1 MLTAID
7 KQFRELVD
15 NPLPTGS
22 SNLVLRVPLSTGEV
36 IQFTAE
42 SEFFTPRQ
50 IVTSTATIL
59 GLPKSEL
66 VEYTAGNVPVVK
78 LPVGTAEIQPIQK
91 YPVSI
96 VSDVYIDAP
105 IDNFFQELADDLQ
118 LPDDPTLNQL
128 RDQRDAAMR
137 AAMELEDLA
146 AAAQLG
152 DPDLFEEADE
162 AIDEAFAEAI
172 PLEEPDPASELTP
185 EEADELAAL
194 DFVGLSDISGVTDG
208 ADDIINPTPEALDED
223 LITKLP
229 RVPGSSKI
237 EGIDTINKAIDLLNQ
252 GIQAVEDST
261 QTGVDEDGKCK
272 FITVAKGKK
281 GKKFLGIKYKK
292 AKAERKVSRAE
303 TEAKLKLVKEDIAN
317 QEASP
322 TTIIQ
327 TTSGVPTTVKI
338 TKSTFFGK
346 ALGALT
352 NAGFFSTLIGVVA
365 APFTGGASLA
375 LGWAAGSAAVAA
387 AGLAS
392 VAGNALGAKQVI
404 PKGYR
409 PMRKDEALKVL
420 RKTAEKLEQ
429 ILNKDCE

>member
-7 KQFRELVD
+7 KQFKELVD
-15 NPLPTGS
+15 APLPTGS

-36 IQFTAE
+36 VQFTAE
-42 SEFFTPRQ
+42 STFFTPRQ
-50 IVTSTATIL
+50 IATSTSEVL
-59 GLPKSEL
+59 GLPTQSV

-78 LPVGTAEIQPIQK
+78 LSVGAAEIPAIQK

-96 VSDVYIDAP
+96 VSDVYIDTP
-105 IDNFFQELADDLQ
+105 IDNFFQELADDLA
-118 LPDDPTLNQL
+118 LPDDPSLADL
-128 RDQRDAAMR
+128 RNQRDAALQ
-137 AAMELEDLA
+137 AAAALEDLA
-146 AAAQLG
+146 AAAQLS
-152 DPDLFEEADE
+152 DPDLFEEAQQE
-162 AIDEAFAEAI
+162 IDEGFAEAI

-194 DFVGLSDISGVTDG
+194 DFVGLTDVSGVTDG
-208 ADDIINPTPEALDED
+208 ADDIIDPTPEALEED

-252 GIQAVEDST
+252 GIQAVEEST

-292 AKAERKVSRAE
+292 GKAERKVSRAE
-303 TEAKLKLVKEDIAN
+303 TEKKLKLVKEDIAN
-317 QEASP
+317 QEASS

-346 ALGALT
+346 ALSALG
-352 NAGFFSTLIGVVA
+352 NAGFFSTLVGIVA

-375 LGWAAGSAAVAA
+375 LAFGGAA
-387 AGLAS
+387 AGAA
-392 VAGNALGAKQVI
+392 VGVVGTVGAVVGAKQFV

-420 RKTAEKLEQ
+420 RKTAEKLES